1 MAERAE
7 RIDGREGD
15 ALMKTVSRF
24 ALLLKL
30 SLLFLLVVAISC
42 GAVFYLRPLWVA
54 DQMVRLRLWDH
65 GVKSHYAEV
74 GGYRVHYLEALPR
87 GGGAGTPL
95 VLIHGLGARAE
106 DWGPMIPGLA
116 AAGFHVYAPD
126 LLGYGRSPRPNV
138 DYSIRLEE
146 GLVVEFMQKMHL
158 ATADV
163 GGWSMGGWVAAKLAL
178 DHPERVQRLVLY
190 DSAGI
195 YFPATFDASL
205 FIPGDEAALF
215 HLTEMLDPNP
225 RHLPPFVARAAIR
238 KLQRNGWIIRRA
250 MVSMANGRDLLD
262 FRLAG
267 LDRPTLI
274 VWGSKDVLIPLS
286 VGESMHRLIPHS
298 SMDVIEGCGHLAPGQ
313 CANAALEGTVDFL
326 KAPRAI
332 EGAELT
338 LPGH

>member
-1 MAERAE
+1 LWTERAE
-7 RIDGREGD
+7 GSEALPGEVD

-24 ALLLKL
+24 ARLLQL
-30 SLLFLLVVAISC
+30 SLLVLLVVVISC
-42 GAVFYLRPLWVA
+42 GAVFYVQPLWVA
-54 DQMVRLRLWDH
+54 DQVVRWRLREH
-65 GVKSHYAEV
+65 GVKSHYVEV

-87 GGGAGTPL
+87 GKGAGTPL
-95 VLIHGLGARAE
+95 VLIHG
-106 DWGPMIPGLA
+106 
-116 AAGFHVYAPD
+116 

-138 DYSIRLEE
+138 DYSIGLQE
-146 GLVVEFMQKMHL
+146 GLVVQFMQTMHVS
-158 ATADV
+158 TADV
-163 GGWSMGGWVAAKLAL
+163 GGWSMGGWVATKLAL
-178 DHPERVQRLVLY
+178 DHPELVQRLVIY

-205 FIPGDEAALF
+205 FIPADEAGLF

-225 RHLPPFVARAAIR
+225 KHLPPFVARAAIR

-250 MVSMANGRDLLD
+250 VGSMANGRDLLD

-286 VGESMHRLIPHS
+286 VGETMHRLIPHS
-298 SMDVIEGCGHLAPGQ
+298 SIDVIQGCGHLAPGQ

-326 KAPRAI
+326 KAPQPVDGVGR
-332 EGAELT
+332 T
-338 LPGH
+338 LPEH